1 MIDASPV
8 PGVIPFRR
16 PPGGSRPQVFCP
28 HCEEWHDA
36 ACPSPEEIWGTV
48 GPDGQRV
55 GGLVNEPRAVAVRRL
70 VAPDAVAVRGLDERV
85 IETDEHELPLRG
97 LGE

>member
-1 MIDASPV
+1 MIDAT
-8 PGVIPFRR
+8 RR
-16 PPGGSRPQVFCP
+16 PPSGTRPQVFCP

-55 GGLVNEPRAVAVRRL
+55 GGLVNELSAVAARRL
-70 VAPDAVAVRGLDERV
+70 VAPDAVPVPSLGDRV
-85 IETDEHELPLRG
+85 IVLDEHELPLRVVG
-97 LGE
+97 D